1 MQVNSSVELEGGKVE
16 FNATLDA
23 EETSFLIEFAINNL
37 LAMGVTPF
45 LPDSKTI
52 LAEESKAIN

>member
-1 MQVNSSVELEGGKVE
+1 MQVNSSVELEGGRVE
-16 FNATLDA
+16 FKATLDE
-23 EETSFLIEFAINNL
+23 EETSFLIEFAINQL

-52 LAEESKAIN
+52 LSEESKAIN